1 MSFDTASMAEI
12 NPEFIAWTGPLG
24 LPRFERIS
32 DDDFE
37 AAFTAGFTANLA
49 EIDAITNNRDD
60 PDFNNTIKALELSG
74 EVLTRVSRIFWNL
87 TGAHTNEALQALERD
102 LSPALSRHRSTI
114 MMNRA
119 LFTRV
124 DALYRSGASLGL
136 DAEASRVL
144 ELTWKAFV
152 RSGAKLCDA
161 EQARLAAINERLAAL
176 GTSFSQNVLADER
189 EPALLLKTTGELLGL
204 PDPLIASMRV
214 AANERGNVRG
224 FVVTLSRS
232 IIEPFLTFSER
243 RDLREKAFTIWA
255 ARGAGDGEHDNR
267 PLVAEIVALRAEK
280 AVLLGYDSF
289 AHFKLDDTMA
299 KRPENVRS
307 LLETV
312 WKKACARATKEAVAL
327 SRLVVAGGQTHD
339 VAPWD
344 WRFYS
349 EKARSAQYDFKET
362 DVKPFLQLDRM
373 IEAVFFV
380 AKKLFGLTFR
390 EHGDARAYHP
400 DVRVFEV
407 SNATGERVAVFLGD
421 YFTRTS
427 KRSGAWM
434 SSFQAQHKLAGAH
447 GTEGQIPIVLNVM
460 NFAKPPLGEPTLI
473 TMGDARTLFHEF
485 GHALHGMLSNVTYP
499 SISGTSV
506 ARDFVELPSQLF
518 EHWLAVPEVLGRF
531 AVHHRTGEAIP
542 VGLLEKMRAAEKFN
556 KGFANVE
563 FISSALVDM
572 AFHAL
577 NPEQASAMEPMKFQ
591 ADVLADLGMPP
602 SIVMRHATPNFAH
615 VFSGDGYSAGYYSYM
630 WSGVLDADAFGA
642 FTEAEDPFHAET
654 AAKLQRFIYS
664 SGGSMDPEAAY
675 IAFRGKMP
683 SPDAL
688 LEKEGLA

>member
-1 MSFDTASMAEI
+1 MSIETTSMAEI
-12 NPEFIAWTGPLG
+12 NPEFVAWTGPLG
-24 LPRFERIS
+24 LPRFERIA
-32 DDDFE
+32 DGDFK
-37 AAFTAGFTANLA
+37 AAFTAALAANLA
-49 EIDAITNNRDD
+49 EIGGIASD
-60 PDFNNTIKALELSG
+60 PDEPDFDNTIGALELSG
-74 EVLTRVSRIFWNL
+74 EILTKVSRIFWNL
-87 TGAHTNEALQALERD
+87 TGADTNEALQALERD
-102 LSPALSRHRSTI
+102 LSPALSRHRSAI

-119 LFTRV
+119 LYARV
-124 DALYRSGASLGL
+124 DALYRSRSSLGL

-152 RSGAKLCDA
+152 RSGAKLGEA

-176 GTSFSQNVLADER
+176 GTSFAQNVLADER
-189 EPALLLKTTGELLGL
+189 EPALLLESTEELAGL
-204 PDPLIASMRV
+204 PDSLISAMRAAAS
-214 AANERGNVRG
+214 ERGGAKG
-224 FVVTLSRS
+224 FAVTLSRS
-232 IIEPFLTFSER
+232 IIEPFLAFSER
-243 RDLREKAFTIWA
+243 RDLREKAFKTWA
-255 ARGAGDGEHDNR
+255 TRGEGVGARDNR
-267 PLVAEIVALRAEK
+267 PLVAEIVRLRAEK
-280 AVLLGYDSF
+280 AALLGYDSF

-312 WKKACARATKEAVAL
+312 WEKARARATEEAEAL
-327 SRLVVAGGQTHD
+327 SRLVIAGGGNHD

-349 EKARSAQYDFKET
+349 EQARSARYDFNET

-390 EHGDARAYHP
+390 EHDGAGAYHP

-407 SNATGERVAVFLGD
+407 SNAAGERIAVFLGD
-421 YFTRTS
+421 YFARAS

-434 SSFQAQHKLAGAH
+434 SSFQEQHKLGADLGAG
-447 GTEGQIPIVLNVM
+447 GQIPIVLNVM
-460 NFAKPPLGEPTLI
+460 NFAKAPLGEPALI

-531 AVHHRTGEAIP
+531 AVHHRSGEAIP
-542 VGLLEKMRAAEKFN
+542 AGLLEKMRAAEKFN
-556 KGFANVE
+556 KGFSNVE

-577 NPEQASAMEPMKFQ
+577 DPEQARAVDPMKFQ

-602 SIVMRHATPNFAH
+602 SIVMRHATPHFAH

-642 FTEAEDPFHAET
+642 FTEVDDPFDAET
-654 AAKLQRFIYS
+654 AARLKRFIYC

-688 LEKEGLA
+688 LKKEGLA

>member
-434 SSFQAQHKLAGAH
+434 SSFQAQHKLAVAH

>member
-1 MSFDTASMAEI
+1 MERETALTGEI

-24 LPRFERIS
+24 LPRFERIA
-32 DDDFE
+32 DDEFE
-37 AAFTAGFTANLA
+37 PAFAAAFAANMA
-49 EIDAITNNRDD
+49 EIDAIAKNLDR
-60 PDFNNTIKALELSG
+60 PDFDNTIGAFEHTGKL
-74 EVLTRVSRIFWNL
+74 LTRVSSIFWNL
-87 TGAHTNEALQALERD
+87 TGAHTNDALQALERD
-102 LSPALSRHRSTI
+102 LSPALSRHRSAI

-119 LFTRV
+119 LYARV
-124 DALYRSGASLGL
+124 ETLYRSRSNLGL

-144 ELTWKAFV
+144 ELTWRAFV
-152 RSGAKLCDA
+152 RSGAKLGEY

-176 GTSFSQNVLADER
+176 GTKFSQNVLADER
-189 EPALLLKTTGELLGL
+189 EPALLLEITEELVGL
-204 PDPLIASMRV
+204 PDTLILAMRAAAS
-214 AANERGNVRG
+214 ERGHGKG
-224 FVVTLSRS
+224 FEVTLSRS

-243 RDLREKAFTIWA
+243 RDLREKAFKAWT
-255 ARGAGDGEHDNR
+255 ARGTNGGERDNR
-267 PLVAEIVALRAEK
+267 PLVREIVRLRAEK
-280 AVLLGYDSF
+280 AALLGYDSF

-299 KRPENVRS
+299 KRPENVRA

-312 WKKACARATKEAVAL
+312 WGKARTRASEEGAAL
-327 SRLVVAGGQTHD
+327 SRLVVADGRNHD

-349 EKARSAQYDFKET
+349 EKARSARYDFNET
-362 DVKPFLQLDRM
+362 EVKPFLQLDKM

-380 AKKLFGLTFR
+380 AKRLFGLTFR
-390 EHGDARAYHP
+390 EHHGAGIYHP

-407 SNATGERVAVFLGD
+407 SNAAGERVAVFLGD
-421 YFTRTS
+421 YFARAS

-434 SSFQAQHKLAGAH
+434 SSFQDQHKLGSDSGAA
-447 GTEGQIPIVLNVM
+447 EQIPIVLNVM
-460 NFAKPPLGEPTLI
+460 NFAKVPPGEPALI

-485 GHALHGMLSNVTYP
+485 GHALHGMLSDVTYP

-518 EHWLAVPEVLGRF
+518 EHWLAVPEVLRRF

-542 VGLLEKMRAAEKFN
+542 GDLLEKMRAAEKFN

-577 NPEQASAMEPMKFQ
+577 SPEQALAVDPMKFQ
-591 ADVLADLGMPP
+591 ADMLASLGMPP
-602 SIVMRHATPNFAH
+602 SIVMRHATPHFAH

-630 WSGVLDADAFGA
+630 WSGVLDADAFEP
-642 FTEAEDPFHAET
+642 FSEAGDPFDAET
-654 AAKLQRFIYS
+654 AARLRNFIYS

-683 SPDAL
+683 SPGAL

>member
-1 MSFDTASMAEI
+1 MSFETASMAEI

-24 LPRFERIS
+24 LPRFERIA
-32 DDDFE
+32 DGDFG
-37 AAFTAGFTANLA
+37 AAFTAALAANLV
-49 EIDAITNNRDD
+49 EIDAIAGSPDN
-60 PDFNNTIKALELSG
+60 PDFDNTIRALELSG
-74 EVLTRVSRIFWNL
+74 EILTRVSRIFWNL

-102 LSPALSRHRSTI
+102 LSPALSRHRSAI

-119 LFTRV
+119 LYARV
-124 DALYRSGASLGL
+124 DALYRSRSSLGL

-152 RSGAKLCDA
+152 RSGAKLGEA

-176 GTSFSQNVLADER
+176 GTGFSQNVLADER
-189 EPALLLKTTGELLGL
+189 EPALLLETTEEVAGL
-204 PDPLIASMRV
+204 PDSLISAMRAAAS
-214 AANERGNVRG
+214 ERGRAKG
-224 FVVTLSRS
+224 FAVTLSRS
-232 IIEPFLTFSER
+232 IIEPFLAFSER
-243 RDLREKAFTIWA
+243 RDLREKAFKTWA
-255 ARGAGDGEHDNR
+255 ARGEGDGERDNR
-267 PLVAEIVALRAEK
+267 PLVAEIVRLRAEK
-280 AVLLGYDSF
+280 AALLGYDSF
-289 AHFKLDDTMA
+289 AHFKLDDAMA

-312 WKKACARATKEAVAL
+312 WGKALARATEEAEAL
-327 SRLVVAGGQTHD
+327 SRLVVAGGRNHD

-349 EKARSAQYDFKET
+349 EKVRSARYDFNEMEI
-362 DVKPFLQLDRM
+362 KPYLQLDRM
-373 IEAVFFV
+373 IEAVFHV
-380 AKKLFGLTFR
+380 AKRLFGLTFR
-390 EHGDARAYHP
+390 EHGGGGAYHP

-407 SNATGERVAVFLGD
+407 SNAAGERAAVFLGD
-421 YFTRTS
+421 YFARAS

-434 SSFQAQHKLAGAH
+434 SSFQEQHKLGADR
-447 GTEGQIPIVLNVM
+447 GPGGQIPIVLNVM
-460 NFAKPPLGEPTLI
+460 NFAKPPPGEPALI

-542 VGLLEKMRAAEKFN
+542 ADLLEKMRAAEKFN

-577 NPEQASAMEPMKFQ
+577 DPEQALVLEPMKFQ
-591 ADVLADLGMPP
+591 AEVLAGLGMPP
-602 SIVMRHATPNFAH
+602 SIVMRHATPHFAH

-642 FTEAEDPFHAET
+642 FTEAEDPFDAKT
-654 AAKLQRFIYS
+654 AARLRRFIYS
-664 SGGSMDPEAAY
+664 SGGSMDPEEAY
-675 IAFRGKMP
+675 IAFRGKLP